1 MKKVLITIV
10 GPTAVGK
17 TELAIRLAN
26 HFKTEIVSADSRQ
39 FYKELN
45 IGTAKPTKLEL
56 KKNKHYLIN
65 NISINTDYNIS
76 KFQEDA
82 DEIITKIFS
91 KNKYTILVGGSGLY
105 IDAVLY
111 GIDNIPKVKPLIRE
125 ELNYEFKKKGLKKLI
140 KKLSKLDFESLKR
153 IDVNNPRR
161 VIRALEVTLSTKK
174 PYSSFLKTKNKN
186 SKYNEI
192 IIGLNK
198 NRSELH
204 DLINNRVDLMIKK
217 GLVNEVRSLIKYKDK
232 NALNTIGYTEIFK
245 YLKKDFSY
253 ESAIEKI
260 KTNTRRYAKRQLT
273 WFNSNK
279 SIKWYKDEYDLNEII
294 KLIKSIRQSV

>member
-91 KNKYTILVGGSGLY
+91 KNKYAILVGGSGLY

-125 ELNYEFKKKGLKKLI
+125 ELNYEFKKKGLKNLI
-140 KKLSKLDFESLKR
+140 KKLSKLDFESLKT

-217 GLVNEVRSLIKYKDK
+217 GLVDEVRSLIKYKDK

-294 KLIKSIRQSV
+294 KLIKSV